1 MKTMKKLL
9 SMLLLACMLMSM
21 CASAAYADGPAVTL
35 DEETYTVQNRETETV
50 TIRGK
55 LKTPGDA
62 AGPGGYDIKW
72 FVGDELHWT
81 GLASAG
87 NGSDANGD
95 FSATF
100 NGNEFGVTGAGEA
113 KVSVIAVK
121 GDKDVKS
128 DAVTVTVTN
137 FADKIQWGSYSRE
150 MKWTRDENGAPVA
163 PAAKKLSVIAIP
175 EGATI
180 KEPVA
185 YAITSGSSVE
195 LNGNIVTAKPVT
207 EYSQSVITATD
218 ADGHTTTF
226 TIDVYPADPVAPSGI
241 YFDTAEKTLT
251 TGTSY
256 SQAVK
261 FTPADASVDTG
272 VTWSVINGADK
283 DGNPVDSGTI
293 ATVDQNGL
301 VTASSTPGSVTVVAV
316 LTANPTLSAS
326 YKITVVTEETPVV
339 PKAMKFAANPMT
351 VDVNAATVLRA
362 YDAETGTELTNVSW
376 AFDQTS
382 ESASLTGNTLTITAA
397 GQTVVLRASAE
408 GYSDGILT
416 VATQAAVENKHM
428 AVVVPTGL
436 YVGGKAQLKAYDI
449 DDTDRKTPLENVTWK
464 IVDAATEAKYAAI
477 SGDTVIAG
485 KQSGKVTVIASK
497 SGYNDAQAD
506 FYINASRDPIVVWPT
521 GSVAV
526 NSSGI
531 QLNAYGT
538 NDIKH
543 EKPLSGIT
551 WRISGKDKD
560 SVNAQISASG
570 FLTPG
575 SVAGYV
581 DVEATSTTGAKG
593 YTRIYITEP
602 TPSGKWVTLTS
613 ATITKRGGTA
623 TVYAQV
629 KDAQGN
635 STGEVVSNIFTTALP
650 AQASVTLQQGGNFGG
665 WYCSYNPAD
674 KTNAATVRGGYNGVY
689 YISASYGGSQTTAVP
704 VVVDY
709 QPEVVWQ
716 NFTMYDGKTN
726 LQLRVN
732 DAYEN
737 YDSGRAVLIDGVAL
751 QANTY
756 RVLAYGGEIA
766 VEVSTYVLNM
776 LPKAAYHTIS
786 IPTRNSSYTYA
797 VGYFNTFGGSTAING
812 VKTGDDSNLP
822 LWTALLILSAAGAAA
837 AVFII
842 KRRKKNGK

>member
-21 CASAAYADGPAVTL
+21 CASAAYADGTTVTL

-50 TIRGK
+50 TISGK

-72 FVGDELHWT
+72 YVNEKLFWT
-81 GLASAG
+81 GLASNGA
-87 NGSDANGD
+87 GSDANGV

-100 NGNEFGVTGAGEA
+100 NGNQFVADGAGEA

-121 GDKDVKS
+121 DSKEVKS

-137 FADKIQWGSYSRE
+137 FADDIQWGSYSRE

-163 PAAKKLSVIAIP
+163 PAAKELSVIAIP

-226 TIDVYPADPVAPSGI
+226 TIDVYPADPVAPNGI

-283 DGNPVDSGTI
+283 DGNTVDAGTI
-293 ATVDQNGL
+293 AAVDQNG
-301 VTASSTPGSVTVVAV
+301 
-316 LTANPTLSAS
+316 
-326 YKITVVTEETPVV
+326 VVTEETPVV
-339 PKAMKFAANPMT
+339 PKAMKFFANPMT

-362 YDAETGTELTNVSW
+362 YDAETGTELTNVLWS
-376 AFDQTS
+376 FDQKP
-382 ESASLTGNTLTITAA
+382 ENASLSDSTLTITAA

-416 VATQAAVENKHM
+416 VATQAAVENRHM

-449 DDTDRKTPLENVTWK
+449 DDTDRKTPLANVTWK
-464 IVDAATEAKYAAI
+464 IVDAATEAKDAAI

-602 TPSGKWVTLTS
+602 TPSGKWVTLTG

-689 YISASYGGSQTTAVP
+689 YISASYGGNQTTAVP

-842 KRRKKNGK
+842 KRRKKN

>member
-21 CASAAYADGPAVTL
+21 CASAAYADGTTVTL

-50 TIRGK
+50 TISGK

-72 FVGDELHWT
+72 YVNEKLFWT
-81 GLASAG
+81 GLASNGA
-87 NGSDANGD
+87 GSDANGV

-100 NGNEFGVTGAGEA
+100 NGNQFVADGAGEA

-121 GDKDVKS
+121 DSKEVKS

-137 FADKIQWGSYSRE
+137 FADDIQWGSYSRE

-163 PAAKKLSVIAIP
+163 PAAKELSVIAIP

-226 TIDVYPADPVAPSGI
+226 TIDVYPADRVAPSGI
-241 YFDTAEKTLT
+241 YFDT
-251 TGTSY
+251 
-256 SQAVK
+256 
-261 FTPADASVDTG
+261 
-272 VTWSVINGADK
+272 
-283 DGNPVDSGTI
+283 
-293 ATVDQNGL
+293 
-301 VTASSTPGSVTVVAV
+301 
-316 LTANPTLSAS
+316 
-326 YKITVVTEETPVV
+326 
-339 PKAMKFAANPMT
+339 AANPMT
-351 VDVNAATVLRA
+351 VDVNAATVLKA

-464 IVDAATEAKYAAI
+464 IVDAATEAKDAAI

-602 TPSGKWVTLTS
+602 TPSGKWVTLTG

-842 KRRKKNGK
+842 KRRKKN

>member
-50 TIRGK
+50 KISGK
-55 LKTPGDA
+55 LSTPGDT
-62 AGPGGYDIKW
+62 AGPGEYDIEWYVNEKL
-72 FVGDELHWT
+72 FWT
-81 GLASAG
+81 GLASNGA
-87 NGSDANGD
+87 GSDANGV
-95 FSATF
+95 FYATF
-100 NGNEFGVTGAGEA
+100 KGDEFGVTGAGKA
-113 KVSVIAVK
+113 TVSVTAVK
-121 GDKDVKS
+121 GDKKVKS

-137 FADKIQWGSYSRE
+137 FADDIRWGDYSGE
-150 MKWTRDENGAPVA
+150 MKWTRDENGALVA
-163 PAAKKLSVIAIP
+163 PAAKELSVIAIP

-180 KEPVA
+180 KEPVT

-195 LNGNIVTAKPVT
+195 LKDNIVTAKPVT
-207 EYSQSVITATD
+207 EHSQSVITAKD

-226 TIDVYPADPVAPSGI
+226 TIHVYPADPVAPNGI

-251 TGTSY
+251 TGSSY
-256 SQAVK
+256 SQPVK
-261 FTPADASVDTG
+261 FTPADASVGTG
-272 VTWSVINGADK
+272 VTWSVIDGADK
-283 DGNPVDSGTI
+283 DGNKVNDAGTI

-301 VTASSTPGSVTVVAV
+301 VTASSTPGSVTVVAW

-339 PKAMKFAANPMT
+339 PKAMKFAANTMT

-362 YDAETGTELTNVSW
+362 YDAETGTELTNVNW
-376 AFDQTS
+376 AFDQKP
-382 ESASLTGNTLTITAA
+382 ENASLTGNTLTIAAA

-464 IVDAATEAKYAAI
+464 IVDAATEAKDAAI

-602 TPSGKWVTLTS
+602 TPSGKWVTLTG

-842 KRRKKNGK
+842 KRRKKN